1 MRITEISVEG
11 LFGTFNH
18 IIPLNQE
25 DRITILHSPN
35 GFGKTAILKLVHFM
49 FRRSFDTTAFLLI
62 PFQKLSF
69 QGNNKFSIF
78 KGNEELSIIKG
89 EHEVIAKYTR
99 NGNTVDSDKMNSFHQ
114 IVQSIKTLFISIE
127 RINEQRTHWLKN
139 IIEET
144 SDEYT
149 KKSQIL
155 ESTYP
160 TRLVEKKKAFEIS
173 LLKEKLRSIEEKQTD
188 LVSIG
193 LFDARNLT
201 NISFIEKVDDSNKIA
216 LSLYV
221 EDMSEKLGLF
231 DELEEKVEVLLDIIN
246 SRFVY
251 KKMFVRKEKGIYFL
265 DDNGVE
271 LAFNQLSSGEQHE
284 LVLFYELL
292 FDVEENTLVLI
303 DEPELSLHVSWQT
316 QFLND
321 LIRVAKNAKFDVLL
335 ATHSPQIIADR
346 WDLTVEL
353 KGQPLA
359 STNGNGNNAVKN

>member
-18 IIPLNQE
+18 TIPLNQE

-35 GFGKTAILKLVHFM
+35 GFGKTAILKLVKYIIGGNT
-49 FRRSFDTTAFLLI
+49 SELLNI
-62 PFQKLSF
+62 SFQKITISF
-69 QGNNKFSIF
+69 EDNYKFSAVKENREI
-78 KGNEELSIIKG
+78 KYEYLKDDRTLYPEQITWLNQII
-89 EHEVIAKYTR
+89 H
-99 NGNTVDSDKMNSFHQ
+99 N
-114 IVQSIKTLFISIE
+114 IKVLFISIE
-127 RINEQRTHWLKN
+127 RVERQSTSWFRDK
-139 IIEET
+139 IET
-144 SDEYT
+144 ITKAYT
-149 KKSQIL
+149 KKSQVL

-160 TRLVEKKKAFEIS
+160 TRLVEKKEAFEIS
-173 LLKEKLRSIEEKQTD
+173 VLKENLRRIEKKQTD

-193 LFDARNLT
+193 LFDAQSST
-201 NISFIEKVDDSNKIA
+201 NISFIEKVNDTNKIA

-221 EDMSEKLGLF
+221 EDMSEKLSIF
-231 DELEEKVEVLLDIIN
+231 NELEEKVEVLLDIIN

-251 KKMFVRKEKGIYFL
+251 KKMFVNKEKGIYFL

-271 LAFNQLSSGEQHE
+271 LSLHQLSSGEQHE

-292 FDVEENTLVLI
+292 FNLEESTLVLI
-303 DEPELSLHVSWQT
+303 DEPELSLHVSWQA

-346 WDLTVEL
+346 CDLTVEL
-353 KGQPLA
+353 KGKPLV

>member
-18 IIPLNQE
+18 TIPLNQE

-35 GFGKTAILKLVHFM
+35 GFGKTAILKLVKAAIGINAVDFGNFYGIPP
-49 FRRSFDTTAFLLI
+49 FRRLVFSFEE
-62 PFQKLSF
+62 
-69 QGNNKFSIF
+69 NYKFCVS
-78 KGNEELSIIKG
+78 NE
-89 EHEVIAKYTR
+89 
-99 NGNTVDSDKMNSFHQ
+99 NNSFKHEYLKDDKKLDPEQ
-114 IVQSIKTLFISIE
+114 VSWFSKIIYNIQVLFISIE
-127 RINEQRTHWLKN
+127 RISKEQTGLFKSK
-139 IIEET
+139 IESTEN
-144 SDEYT
+144 EYT

-160 TRLVEKKKAFEIS
+160 TRLVEKKETFEIS
-173 LLKEKLRSIEEKQTD
+173 VLKTKLRNIEEKQTD
-188 LVSIG
+188 LISIG
-193 LFDARNLT
+193 LFNAQNLT
-201 NISFIEKVDDSNKIA
+201 NISFIEKVDDSNKVA

-221 EDMSEKLGLF
+221 EDMSEKLSLF

-246 SRFVY
+246 SRFIY
-251 KKMFVRKEKGIYFL
+251 KKMFVSKEKGIYFL
-265 DDNGVE
+265 DENGVE
-271 LAFNQLSSGEQHE
+271 LNLYQMSSGEQHE

-292 FDVEENTLVLI
+292 FNVEENTLVLI
-303 DEPELSLHVSWQT
+303 DEPELSLHVSWQA

-321 LIRVAKNAKFDVLL
+321 LIRVAENSKFDVLL

-359 STNGNGNNAVKN
+359 STNGNGNNAV

>member
-11 LFGTFNH
+11 LFETFNH
-18 IIPLNQE
+18 TIPLNQE

-35 GFGKTAILKLVHFM
+35 GFGKTAILKLIKAAIGINSVDFGSFHGIPP
-49 FRRSFDTTAFLLI
+49 FRKLVFSFEE
-62 PFQKLSF
+62 
-69 QGNNKFSIF
+69 NYKFCVS
-78 KGNEELSIIKG
+78 NE
-89 EHEVIAKYTR
+89 
-99 NGNTVDSDKMNSFHQ
+99 NNSFKHEYLKDDIKLKETDYFNQ
-114 IVQSIKTLFISIE
+114 IICNINILFISIE
-127 RINEQRTHWLKN
+127 RINEQHTYRLKN
-139 IIEET
+139 IIET
-144 SDEYT
+144 TADEYT
-149 KKSQIL
+149 KKSQVL

-160 TRLVEKKKAFEIS
+160 TRLVEKKEAFDIDI
-173 LLKEKLRSIEEKQTD
+173 LKEKLRSIEEKQTD

-193 LFDARNLT
+193 LFDAQNLT

-251 KKMFVRKEKGIYFL
+251 KKMFVRKEKGIYFV
-265 DDNGVE
+265 DDNDVE

-321 LIRVAKNAKFDVLL
+321 LIRVAKNAKFDVLF